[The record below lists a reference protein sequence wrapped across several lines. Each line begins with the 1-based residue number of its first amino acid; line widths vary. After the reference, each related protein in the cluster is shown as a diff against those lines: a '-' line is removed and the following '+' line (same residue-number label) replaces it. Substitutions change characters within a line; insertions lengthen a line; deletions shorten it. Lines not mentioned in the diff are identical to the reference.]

1 MEPSPSNDSGPN
13 ILCSPSPLSLGYR
26 LGAVSKP
33 DDELMRRRVEELL
46 RDLSPGV
53 RETVRQLIEN
63 YKGEDLERRLRQL
76 IGVKRTLELLE
87 GRR

>member
-1 MEPSPSNDSGPN
+1 M
-13 ILCSPSPLSLGYR
+13 
-26 LGAVSKP
+26 GAVSKP

>member
-1 MEPSPSNDSGPN
+1 
-13 ILCSPSPLSLGYR
+13 
-26 LGAVSKP
+26 
-33 DDELMRRRVEELL
+33 MRRRIEELL

-53 RETVRQLIEN
+53 RETVKHLIDN
-63 YKGEDLERRLRQL
+63 YSGEDLERRLKNL

>member
-1 MEPSPSNDSGPN
+1 
-13 ILCSPSPLSLGYR
+13 

-33 DDELMRRRVEELL
+33 DDELMRRRIEELL

-53 RETVRQLIEN
+53 RETVKHLIDN
-63 YKGEDLERRLRQL
+63 YSGEDLERRLKNL

>member
-1 MEPSPSNDSGPN
+1 
-13 ILCSPSPLSLGYR
+13 

>member
-1 MEPSPSNDSGPN
+1 MM
-13 ILCSPSPLSLGYR
+13 PLPLYLGCR

-33 DDELMRRRVEELL
+33 DDELMRRRIEELL
-46 RDLSPGV
+46 RDLRPDV
-53 RETVRQLIEN
+53 RETVRGLIEN
-63 YKGEDLERRLRQL
+63 YRGGDLERRLKQL

>member
-1 MEPSPSNDSGPN
+1 
-13 ILCSPSPLSLGYR
+13 

-33 DDELMRRRVEELL
+33 DDELMRRRIEELL
-46 RDLSPGV
+46 RDLSPDV
-53 RETVRQLIEN
+53 RETVRGLIEN
-63 YKGEDLERRLRQL
+63 YRGEDLERRLKQL